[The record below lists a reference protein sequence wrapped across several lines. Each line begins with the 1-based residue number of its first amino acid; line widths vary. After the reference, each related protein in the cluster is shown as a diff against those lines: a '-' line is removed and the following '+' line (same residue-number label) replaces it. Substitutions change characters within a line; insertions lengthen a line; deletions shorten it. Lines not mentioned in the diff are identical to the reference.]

1 MKNQLGFLAL
11 LICVSLWTCTLLAQE
26 SPEAV
31 CQDLV
36 SRIEN
41 PATRKAAML
50 EVKSQKEKLLGWAAK
65 EKDSILVQYAAGTS
79 CILNDAPKN
88 AIQYMARAFELSGQ
102 HPSVATHYALALKM
116 SLQPLKAVE
125 VLEQTVES
133 NPEIPQMKIV
143 LGVHYLG
150 VQKYKRA
157 RSVLQDFVKPL
168 TPSVPERM
176 RKDMAAVRMQY
187 GIALLYLGEHKAAI
201 KTLEEAN
208 ALWPNA
214 AGILLPLGEAY
225 LKNGEKEK
233 AKVSLE
239 AALEINEKVPGT
251 LYWLGVANEKDTPD
265 QAKQYF
271 EKAWEFGVPRY
282 ANADLGG
289 DLFLMH
295 QIALKLGNQ
304 EKADEYKK
312 NAKALG
318 FTFEAPW
325 ADKQ

>member
-1 MKNQLGFLAL
+1 
-11 LICVSLWTCTLLAQE
+11 
-26 SPEAV
+26 
-31 CQDLV
+31 
-36 SRIEN
+36 
-41 PATRKAAML
+41 ML

-88 AIQYMARAFELSGQ
+88 AIQYMARAFDLSGQ
-102 HPSVATHYALALKM
+102 HASVAGQYALALKM

-143 LGVHYLG
+143 LGIFCLG

-168 TPSVPERM
+168 PRSVPERM
-176 RKDMAAVRMQY
+176 RKDLATLRMQY

-289 DLFLMH
+289 D
-295 QIALKLGNQ
+295 
-304 EKADEYKK
+304 
-312 NAKALG
+312 
-318 FTFEAPW
+318 
-325 ADKQ
+325 

>member
-36 SRIEN
+36 SRI
-41 PATRKAAML
+41 
-50 EVKSQKEKLLGWAAK
+50 SQKEKLLGWAAK

-102 HPSVATHYALALKM
+102 HP
-116 SLQPLKAVE
+116 KAVE

-208 ALWPNA
+208 TLWPNA
-214 AGILLPLGEAY
+214 TGILLPLGEAY

-239 AALEINEKVPGT
+239 AALKINEKVPGT
-251 LYWLGVANEKDTPD
+251 LYWLGVANEKDNPD

-325 ADKQ
+325 PDKQ